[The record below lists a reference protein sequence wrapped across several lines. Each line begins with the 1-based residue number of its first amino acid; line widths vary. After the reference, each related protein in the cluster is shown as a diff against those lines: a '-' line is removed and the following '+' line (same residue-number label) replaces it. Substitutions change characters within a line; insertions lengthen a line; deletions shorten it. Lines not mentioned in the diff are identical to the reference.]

1 MKRLALYALILTL
14 VWIVPVERTDVAKL
28 SPIEVIAVYQTAD
41 GVQLQTDTGDFGS
54 GADAMAALEHM
65 RQTSSAVIYLD
76 TAEFLLIGQGA
87 ETASE
92 ELRKELKD
100 SVKLCGIK
108 ERIQLTNVAAYLELH
123 GSLPVLERW
132 SEENPLPLLTEKR
145 GRYLLQ

>member
-1 MKRLALYALILTL
+1 MKRLTLYALILAF
-14 VWIVPVERTDVAKL
+14 VWIIPVERTDVAKL

-54 GADAMAALEHM
+54 GTDAMAALEHM

-92 ELRKELKD
+92 ELREELKD

-108 ERIQLTNVAAYLELH
+108 DRIQLTNVAAYLELH
-123 GSLPVLERW
+123 GSLPVLEQW